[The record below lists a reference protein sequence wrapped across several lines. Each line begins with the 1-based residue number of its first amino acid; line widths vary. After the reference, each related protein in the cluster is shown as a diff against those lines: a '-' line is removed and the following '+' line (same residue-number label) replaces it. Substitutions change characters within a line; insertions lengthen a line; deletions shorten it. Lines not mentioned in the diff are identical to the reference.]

1 MSDRPPPPS
10 ENRLLEADMLLSQ
23 VYHALV
29 EMWQLEIYE
38 TDEIKSVSE
47 SVSYIRELLDT
58 IGAGVGDLEYE
69 RGEEQDSAER
79 MAKWKQEQ
87 EQGQVGDDNE
97 QTGGGN

>member
-1 MSDRPPPPS
+1 
-10 ENRLLEADMLLSQ
+10 MLLAQ

-38 TDEIKSVSE
+38 TDEIKSVSQ

-58 IGAGVGDLEYE
+58 IGAGVGDPEYE

-79 MAKWKQEQ
+79 MAEWEQ
-87 EQGQVGDDNE
+87 EQIRSEQKREQEQVGDDDE